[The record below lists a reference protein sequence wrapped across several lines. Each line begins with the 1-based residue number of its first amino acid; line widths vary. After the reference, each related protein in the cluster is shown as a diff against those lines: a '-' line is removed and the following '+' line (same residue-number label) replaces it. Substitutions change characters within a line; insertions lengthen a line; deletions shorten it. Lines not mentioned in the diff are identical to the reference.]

1 MTARVVRLDDRRRD
15 GGAPWTMA
23 TPAVEALLPE
33 QLAPGA
39 VPLSPE
45 RRLLWAVLVQA
56 VADLHLRRNAG
67 GRRRHGGDPT
77 AWFLDRDDEWVFGF
91 ESICDELGLDADAVR
106 TAIFGGARTAW
117 WGRAA
122 RRA

>member
-1 MTARVVRLDDRRRD
+1 MNPLRVVRLDDRRRD
-15 GGAPWTMA
+15 GGAPWTLA
-23 TPAVEALLPE
+23 LPSAEAVLPE
-33 QLAPGA
+33 QLATGT

-56 VADLHLRRNAG
+56 VADLHVRRG
-67 GRRRHGGDPT
+67 LGRRVRTGDPA
-77 AWFLDRDDEWVFGF
+77 AWFLARDDDWVFGF
-91 ESICDELGLDADAVR
+91 EAICGELGLDADAVR
-106 TAIFGGARTAW
+106 RAILGSTRTAW